1 MLPVLKIHFCLN
13 CHHWTFFTKK
23 VMEYMCI
30 CFCCANIR
38 QFWNQDGGRRVQ
50 LWASMSPLDLWEPGF
65 VLIFFSRKGHLQLR
79 GEEPDPFVRCQGMLH
94 AFRSFIHSSSL
105 LFILSSFYS
114 FCGQIYSV
122 QFVWRVG
129 FWRLQVKN
137 LCFICL
143 PVFNFLFKLTT
154 TFDRIPA

>member
-94 AFRSFIHSSSL
+94 AFHSFIHS
-105 LFILSSFYS
+105 FILSSIHSLVILFILWANI
-114 FCGQIYSV
+114 FCS
-122 QFVWRVG
+122 
-129 FWRLQVKN
+129 
-137 LCFICL
+137 ICL
-143 PVFNFLFKLTT
+143 ACWILKASSEKSLLYLSAC
-154 TFDRIPA
+154 I